1 LMFSMGG
8 SRMSVMFRLVVVSV
22 GTVLCAGGTGAWGQ
36 EKEEEQ
42 KISCSSVPAPARS
55 AFKKM
60 FPKAV
65 IKGCATELENGKSAY
80 EITSREGKIGR
91 DVLFYEDGSLIVVEE
106 TIAFNRIPEP
116 VRAAVQKVTPRKA
129 IELSEKATRGETVY
143 YEFHIRSKH
152 KDVQLVFDPSGKE
165 IKP

>member
-1 LMFSMGG
+1 MDRSCYLIALSIVLVLSGG
-8 SRMSVMFRLVVVSV
+8 AMSVF
-22 GTVLCAGGTGAWGQ
+22 GQ

-42 KISCSSVPAPARS
+42 KIPCSSVPPPARA

-65 IKGCATELENGKSAY
+65 IRGCATELENGKTAY

-106 TIAFNRIPEP
+106 TIDFKRIPEP
-116 VRAAVQKVTPRKA
+116 VRLAVQSVMPLKA
-129 IELSEKATRGETVY
+129 IQLSEKATRGETVY
-143 YEFHIRSKH
+143 YEFHIKSKGQE
-152 KDVQLVFDPSGKE
+152 VQLVFDPSGNE